1 MREAF
6 PTVMRLRDIVEVRR
20 AEQTDP
26 ETQHM
31 LYFEICP
38 GLTLASLHHPQYLRA
53 FPWTST
59 EANASDE

>member
-6 PTVMRLRDIVEVRR
+6 PTVMRLQDIVEVRR

-38 GLTLASLHHPQYLRA
+38 SLTLASLHHPQHLCA
-53 FPWTST
+53 FPGTST
-59 EANASDE
+59 ETNASD